1 MRKTKSRSFAS
12 TRSAEQTKRVHDMR
26 NPGPDNTNTFEAW
39 LRARWGVDKA
49 TPVRS
54 DGSEA
59 VASIYQQVLRALDS
73 SEVTVA
79 DLRLTLH
86 KVPMQ
91 KDLPA
96 APASTPMPSGELLSG
111 TLPQLRWLLTQ
122 SAGTIADVA
131 HQLETHPF
139 DVDDRG
145 REQLRDDVLVIDEE
159 LATLKRLLA
168 FVDWDAELQGLLD
181 EENSPP
187 DGDAAPGDE

>member
-1 MRKTKSRSFAS
+1 ML
-12 TRSAEQTKRVHDMR
+12 D
-26 NPGPDNTNTFEAW
+26 PGPDNTSTFEAY

-59 VASIYQQVLRALDS
+59 IAKVYQQVLRALGS

-86 KVPMQ
+86 KVPTRSEP
-91 KDLPA
+91 PA
-96 APASTPMPSGELLSG
+96 APAPKPTPSAEPLSG

-122 SAGTIADVA
+122 SAGTVADVA

-139 DVDDRG
+139 EVDDGG
-145 REQLRDDVLVIDEE
+145 REQLRDDVLVIEEE

-168 FVDWDAELQGLLD
+168 FVDWDAELQDLLG
-181 EENSPP
+181 ENSPP
-187 DGDAAPGDE
+187 DTDAAPEDE